1 MGSHSPKEAAVLKKL
16 ALAAVALA
24 ISAPAFADRGHR
36 SHGHKHHVVH
46 KNHYVKHRP
55 VVHHYHYQPAP
66 RRVVVVHRPQPVYY
80 QPAPVYYHPQ
90 PNAGAAVVVGAVL
103 GAAIAHHVVTSSY

>member
-1 MGSHSPKEAAVLKKL
+1 MLKKL

-36 SHGHKHHVVH
+36 SHDKHHVVH
-46 KNHYVKHRP
+46 KHHYVTHRP
-55 VVHHYHYQPAP
+55 VVHHYYQPAP
-66 RRVVVVHRPQPVYY
+66 RRVVVVHQPQPVYY
-80 QPAPVYYHPQ
+80 QPAPVYYHPH
-90 PNAGAAVVVGAVL
+90 PNAGAAIVVGAVL